1 MGFPEPFY
9 RWRPHPWH
17 GLETGPDAPEIVTAF
32 IEISP
37 FDFVK
42 YEVEKRTGYLKVDR
56 PQRGSSSPPTLYGL
70 IPKTYCA
77 ERVAAMS
84 PEVTEADGDPLD
96 VCVISERAIDRSEI
110 MMSARVVGGLRMID
124 NGEADDKIVAVLLD
138 DAVLGDARDI
148 SEIPE
153 ALIARLEHYF
163 LTYKTLPGED
173 HQVEIPEIYGREHAL
188 AVVTAAMQDYEDHY
202 GG

>member
-1 MGFPEPFY
+1 VAWRFPNRSSVGGPI
-9 RWRPHPWH
+9 R
-17 GLETGPDAPEIVTAF
+17 GPDAPEIVTAF

-70 IPKTYCA
+70 IPKTFCA

-96 VCVISERAIDRSEI
+96 ICVISERAIDRSEI
-110 MMSARVVGGLRMID
+110 MLNARVVGGLRMID
-124 NGEADDKIVAVLLD
+124 HGEADDKIVAVLVD

-148 SEIPE
+148 GDIPN

-163 LTYKTLPGED
+163 LTYKTMPGEED
-173 HQVEIPEIYGREHAL
+173 QVQIPEIYGHDHAVG
-188 AVVTAAMQDYEDHY
+188 VVAAAMRDYDEHY